1 MREPWASGIARAGP
15 SFRSP
20 QNFAK
25 CQAKRNEIRP
35 NISFRFVSF
44 CEIMWYR
51 ISFRF
56 VFTGSPQ
63 AELGAFYINKASKM
77 IDFSRGCPRASAS
90 NLWSHFVSFRFVLR
104 QAPGAALPFRFVS
117 FRFGR
122 KRMFRFISSWKR
134 RASSGKSL
142 CSNTRV
148 RPRGHPTPPYPIWLG
163 KVFVDRRL
171 A

>member
-1 MREPWASGIARAGP
+1 MKLFLWRFAPVGVRAKALPGEASTMPWFSTDHPRDTF

-20 QNFAK
+20 QNFAY

-35 NISFRFVSF
+35 NFSFRFVSF
-44 CEIMWYR
+44 RFVQNIWYR

-63 AELGAFYINKASKM
+63 AELGALYINKASKM

-134 RASSGKSL
+134 RASSGHL
-142 CSNTRV
+142 A
-148 RPRGHPTPPYPIWLG
+148 GHDHG
-163 KVFVDRRL
+163 
-171 A
+171 

>member
-1 MREPWASGIARAGP
+1 MSRAGP

-134 RASSGKSL
+134 RASSGH
-142 CSNTRV
+142 
-148 RPRGHPTPPYPIWLG
+148 PRGAGSQAPCQRGVQH
-163 KVFVDRRL
+163 R
-171 A
+171 

>member
-1 MREPWASGIARAGP
+1 MIVPVIFFCESRSIYAETP
-15 SFRSP
+15 FRLGAPKISLIVR
-20 QNFAK
+20 
-25 CQAKRNEIRP
+25 RNETKYALI
-35 NISFRFVSF
+35 FRFVSF
-44 CEIMWYR
+44 RFVQNIWYR

-63 AELGAFYINKASKM
+63 AELGALYINKASKM

-104 QAPGAALPFRFVS
+104 QAPVAALPFRFVS

-122 KRMFRFISSWKR
+122 KRMFRLI
-134 RASSGKSL
+134 SSGKRKGVS
-142 CSNTRV
+142 
-148 RPRGHPTPPYPIWLG
+148 
-163 KVFVDRRL
+163 